1 MKPSP
6 TQWARGRGKMAFTP
20 RMVGL
25 LEVDDEEEVEDAD
38 DPMIADGARSR
49 RRRPTRWRM
58 MKSAAWHAAVTL
70 SESFWNF
77 CISE

>member
-1 MKPSP
+1 
-6 TQWARGRGKMAFTP
+6 MAFTP

-38 DPMIADGARSR
+38 DPMVDGGARS

-58 MKSAAWHAAVTL
+58 MKSAAWQAAVTPFGRVEL
-70 SESFWNF
+70 FVFPN
-77 CISE
+77 